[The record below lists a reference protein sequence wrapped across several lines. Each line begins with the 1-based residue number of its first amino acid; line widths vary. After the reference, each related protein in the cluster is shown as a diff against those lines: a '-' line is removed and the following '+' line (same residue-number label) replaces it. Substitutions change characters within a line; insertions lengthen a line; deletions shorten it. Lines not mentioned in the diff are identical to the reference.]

1 MSLFLLVVNFY
12 QLVWPG
18 TCVPPKLAGIEM
30 LHQFIQESPYAVVL
44 LRGPS
49 YGFVAHGA
57 DAAHLQPL
65 YQTLPVESM
74 LAWQHSQLIFHFEV
88 LETHGARPVKT
99 QLFWI
104 SF

>member
-12 QLVWPG
+12 QLVWPD
-18 TCVPPKLAGIEM
+18 TRVPPKLAGIEM

-65 YQTLPVESM
+65 YQT
-74 LAWQHSQLIFHFEV
+74 
-88 LETHGARPVKT
+88 PVKNNT
-99 QLFWI
+99 DRRDINWGAFQQM
-104 SF
+104 SHASHTCDPCTGVH